1 MVRKTRRMGQQKVL
15 VVFDRALIEQLD
27 KLLTE
32 FDPKERMNRS
42 ELIQDIL
49 YYSFEEGIID
59 EIFPEERSDKFKRM
73 KDKILSMAKLGK
85 MKERNNKLLKILSQL
100 SKKNKSVELTVL
112 KQSAEKLG
120 MSKEEIEKLNA

>member
-49 YYSFEEGIID
+49 YYSFEEGLID
-59 EIFPEERSDKFKRM
+59 EIFPEDWSDKFKRM
-73 KDKILSMAKLGK
+73 KEKILSVAK
-85 MKERNNKLLKILSQL
+85 RNKY
-100 SKKNKSVELTVL
+100 E
-112 KQSAEKLG
+112 
-120 MSKEEIEKLNA
+120 